1 MRVAVY
7 GASGF
12 TGGLVVEE
20 LIGHG
25 VGVVAVGRGGPVVA
39 ALDDPAALVSAFT
52 GCDAVISAVSPFA
65 EHGEPVLRAAIE
77 AGCHYVDTT
86 GEQVFVRRVF
96 DQYDDAATRAGV
108 TVVPAATDD
117 GVPGDLI
124 ASLVAADLD
133 VDVLTVADL
142 RKPFGA
148 SRGTARMA
156 FAAGRLLTE
165 DALVYDE
172 GSWRTGLDLEGSDLV
187 RFALPG
193 VVTVPRHVRA
203 RRVQGGVE
211 PDVAELF
218 TSVTADALAD
228 MEFGPS
234 LPQREASEWRMAA
247 HAVGRDGRRAHGEVR
262 GTDPYGT
269 TARIAVRLVRDLVTA
284 GAASGVRA
292 PAEVVD
298 PAGFLDRLG
307 LRWEVAPPR

>member
-20 LIGHG
+20 LIGQG
-25 VGVVAVGRGGPVVA
+25 VDVVAVGRGGPVVA
-39 ALDDPAALVSAFT
+39 ALTDPAALVSAFA
-52 GCDAVISAVSPFA
+52 GCDAVVSAVSPFT

-86 GEQVFVRRVF
+86 GEQVFVKRVF
-96 DQYDDAATRAGV
+96 DGYDEAATRAGV

-124 ASLVAADLD
+124 ASLVAEGLD

-142 RKPFGA
+142 REPFGA

-156 FAAGRLLTE
+156 FATGRLLT
-165 DALVYDE
+165 DGALVYDD
-172 GSWRTGLDLEGSDLV
+172 GGWHRGLDVEGTELA

-193 VVTVPRHVRA
+193 VITVPRHVRA
-203 RRVQGGVE
+203 RRVQGVIE
-211 PDVAELF
+211 PEVAELF
-218 TSVTADALAD
+218 TTVTAEALDAIA
-228 MEFGPS
+228 FGPT
-234 LPQREASEWRMAA
+234 LEQREASQWRMAA
-247 HAVGRDGRRAHGEVR
+247 HAVDRDGRRAHGEVW
-262 GTDPYGT
+262 GTDPYGE
-269 TARIAVRLVRDLVTA
+269 TARIAVRLVRDLVTG
-284 GAASGVRA
+284 GAPSGVRA

-298 PAGFLDRLG
+298 PAAFLDGLG
-307 LRWEVAPPR
+307 LRWKIG